1 MGTDCFATS
10 KTVQKERK
18 MFMLE
23 KSNTQLAL
31 SVGRDQCIVP

>member
-1 MGTDCFATS
+1 MGTGCSATS
-10 KTVQKERK
+10 KTIQKERK
-18 MFMLE
+18 LFILE